1 MVNLIFC
8 FVMLAARR
16 HRAADMSPEM
26 MLFAVA
32 AFVIVLIIVGAYQ
45 IVQNEKHK
53 KQQAQLDRWNDKRYR
68 EWHVRVRQMGCIQP
82 VPCSLML
89 KRGEE
94 CLYVAHDVTLYE
106 VRAVRHSTHAF
117 GSMPLGKT
125 GIRIGQGTSTS
136 RSTDEW
142 TPIAVGE
149 LYVTNKQVYFDGNM
163 QDRKIPLGKIATIKA
178 DYSAVEVSS
187 DTRQKSMIF
196 MNCNGQIVRDAV
208 QIALQSC

>member
-1 MVNLIFC
+1 M
-8 FVMLAARR
+8 R
-16 HRAADMSPEM
+16 
-26 MLFAVA
+26 
-32 AFVIVLIIVGAYQ
+32 
-45 IVQNEKHK
+45 
-53 KQQAQLDRWNDKRYR
+53 
-68 EWHVRVRQMGCIQP
+68 
-82 VPCSLML
+82 
-89 KRGEE
+89 
-94 CLYVAHDVTLYE
+94 
-106 VRAVRHSTHAF
+106 
-117 GSMPLGKT
+117 
-125 GIRIGQGTSTS
+125 RIGQGTSTS

-187 DTRQKSMIF
+187 DARQKSMIF